1 MVYVEVGITQIT
13 LKRKKFYVDEVQ
25 FISFFFFLWFILLMS
40 YLRSCCLTQDNKD
53 FHLYFLL

>member
-25 FISFFFFLWFILLMS
+25 FISFFFFVVHTFDVIFKKLLPHP
-40 YLRSCCLTQDNKD
+40 R
-53 FHLYFLL
+53 